1 MSIVS
6 SLSNYVDMNYFNN
19 LVLNGGGD
27 PILTKKKIVTMRR
40 FISILLKLFKKNYD
54 SVIKAHRRNR
64 NSRSSSSRS
73 GGESLGT
80 YSSATLY
87 NDLDYSNQY
96 TFPTAGLMERS
107 LY

>member
-27 PILTKKKIVTMRR
+27 PILTKKKIVTMRY

-54 SVIKAHRRNR
+54 LVIKAHRRNR
-64 NSRSSSSRS
+64 RSSSSSRS
-73 GGESLGT
+73 GGGSLGS
-80 YSSATLY
+80 YSSATFY
-87 NDLDYSNQY
+87 SDLDYTNQY
-96 TFPTAGLMERS
+96 AFPAAGLTERS
-107 LY
+107 FL